1 MKYFS
6 NLPVITYAN
15 NFVRNILSR
24 AKIVDEF
31 KNNQST
37 YYPYVLKEG
46 STSGLRLENLS
57 FDYYD
62 DIDNVWIVHLANEIV
77 DPYYDA
83 PLTGI
88 DFEAFLTKKYGSLR
102 KAYQTV
108 KFYRNNY
115 DQDDR
120 ILTISGY
127 TALPSETK
135 KYWTPSVNFDNNII
149 GYERIKDDTIITT
162 NKILTLDITLSGN
175 AQFQT
180 NEKVIQDI
188 SGAAGFIT
196 FSNTTIISVQHITG
210 TFSNNN
216 AYYITGQDSSANASP
231 STVTTIKQNL
241 TENEAVYF
249 SPVTAYDYENELNES
264 KKNVILI
271 DSKYTGMIQS
281 AFYQV
286 MNQ

>member
-31 KNNQST
+31 KNSQST

-46 STSGLRLENLS
+46 SSSGLRLENLS

-62 DIDNVWIVHLANEIV
+62 DVDNVWIVHLANEIV

-83 PLTGI
+83 PLTST
-88 DFEAFLTKKYGSLR
+88 DFEAFLIKKYGSLR
-102 KAYQTV
+102 KVNQTI

-162 NKILTLDITLSGN
+162 NKILTLDVTLSGN

-180 NEKVIQDI
+180 NEKVIQDT
-188 SGAAGFIT
+188 SGATGFIT
-196 FSNTTIISVQHITG
+196 FSNTTVISVQHITG
-210 TFSNNN
+210 TFSNNTT
-216 AYYITGQDSSANASP
+216 YYITGQDSSANASP
-231 STVTTIKQNL
+231 STITTIKENL
-241 TENEAVYF
+241 TENEVAYF

-264 KKNVILI
+264 KKNIILI

-281 AFYQV
+281 AFNQV

>member
-46 STSGLRLENLS
+46 SASGLRLENLS

-88 DFEAFLTKKYGSLR
+88 DFESFLTKKYGSLR

-180 NEKVIQDI
+180 NEKVIQDT

-196 FSNTTIISVQHITG
+196 FSNTTMISVQHITG
-210 TFSNNN
+210 TFSNNS

-231 STVTTIKQNL
+231 STVTTIKENL

>member
-46 STSGLRLENLS
+46 SASGLRLENLS

-127 TALPSETK
+127 TALPSQTK

-162 NKILTLDITLSGN
+162 NKILTLDVTLSGN

-180 NEKVIQDI
+180 NEKVIQDT
-188 SGAAGFIT
+188 SGATGFIT
-196 FSNTTIISVQHITG
+196 FSNTTVISVQHITG
-210 TFSNNN
+210 TFSNN
-216 AYYITGQDSSANASP
+216 ATYYITGQDSSANASP
-231 STVTTIKQNL
+231 STITTIKENL
-241 TENEAVYF
+241 TENEIAYF

-264 KKNVILI
+264 KKTIILI

-281 AFYQV
+281 AFNQV